1 MKFSEPCSVP
11 QSKHVSKINRYL
23 NIILSNFVDY
33 ISIYF
38 PPLVDQDIENELSM
52 PQHFDNPFYTPPD
65 CNIPNASMA
74 VPVMDGGVHMPSQ
87 VMEEIHYNEDFKQED
102 SCVSLD
108 PETLDTV
115 LQGISQCLASFRPD
129 QSQQGSD
136 QFLNQLFF
144 HGDLNFGLD
153 GTDTKLNV
161 SQPMM
166 NMSSINDV
174 HFSQMVNENQ
184 AYPADLENIEGLVF
198 SPVKS
203 ENDLDH

>member
-1 MKFSEPCSVP
+1 
-11 QSKHVSKINRYL
+11 
-23 NIILSNFVDY
+23 
-33 ISIYF
+33 
-38 PPLVDQDIENELSM
+38 M
-52 PQHFDNPFYTPPD
+52 PQHFDNTFYAPLD
-65 CNIPNASMA
+65 CNVPNASMA
-74 VPVMDGGVHMPSQ
+74 VPVMDGGIHMPSQ
-87 VMEEIHYNEDFKQED
+87 VMEQNIHYDEDFKQED

-136 QFLNQLFF
+136 QLFNQLFF

-166 NMSSINDV
+166 NMSSINDA
-174 HFSQMVNENQ
+174 HFCQMVNENQ
-184 AYPADLENIEGLVF
+184 AYPADLENIEGLMF